1 MGGVIGLGV
10 IIAALQFLIGP
21 YDRLVTLRNYIEN
34 AWAQIDVQ
42 LRRHYSA
49 RPGAEKLA
57 RVSPPDKECGI
68 NLRKGSSRG
77 PSRFDGSPR
86 SAPYAMPGELGQAC
100 GDPPQHLDCLVYPV
114 VSARDQATEELMVL
128 GPLSGP
134 VD

>member
-10 IIAALQFLIGP
+10 IIAALQFLIGT

-57 RVSPPDKECGI
+57 RVSPPDKEGGI

-77 PSRFDGSPR
+77 PSRFGGSPR
-86 SAPYAMPGELGQAC
+86 SAPYAMPGGFGQPCAA
-100 GDPPQHLDCLVYPV
+100 PPWHLDC
-114 VSARDQATEELMVL
+114 
-128 GPLSGP
+128 PLDPWG
-134 VD
+134 

>member
-10 IIAALQFLIGP
+10 IIAALQFLIGT

-57 RVSPPDKECGI
+57 RVSPGQI
-68 NLRKGSSRG
+68 
-77 PSRFDGSPR
+77 R
-86 SAPYAMPGELGQAC
+86 SAGSTCGRGLLGGRVDSTARRAR
-100 GDPPQHLDCLVYPV
+100 PPTRCPE
-114 VSARDQATEELMVL
+114 S
-128 GPLSGP
+128 
-134 VD
+134 